1 MMLSVSQN
9 ITVEKKYIW
18 LSAAHTRGWG
28 GGGGGGGGHSGSKS
42 VGVRR
47 LKFKMGPNKILIKQ

>member
-9 ITVEKKYIW
+9 TTVEKKYIW
-18 LSAAHTRGWG
+18 LSAAHTRG

-42 VGVRR
+42 VGV
-47 LKFKMGPNKILIKQ
+47 LKMGPNKILIKQ